1 MERAKEEGRP
11 GTAASRVSF
20 RDSDMDSDDE
30 GNLRGRSG
38 SPTSR
43 RRGGGVGGGVPYE
56 EFNV

>member
-11 GTAASRVSF
+11 ATAVSRVSF
-20 RDSDMDSDDE
+20 RDSDADSDDE
-30 GNLRGRSG
+30 GGLRGRSG

-43 RRGGGVGGGVPYE
+43 DRGGGSGGVPYD